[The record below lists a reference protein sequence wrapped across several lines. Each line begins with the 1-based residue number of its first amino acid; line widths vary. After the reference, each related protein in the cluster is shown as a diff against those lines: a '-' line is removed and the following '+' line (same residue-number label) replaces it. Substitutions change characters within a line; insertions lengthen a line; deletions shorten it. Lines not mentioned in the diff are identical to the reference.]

1 MIDENTI
8 LNEFVKFDENAGLKV
23 NTQSKIF
30 EDLKL
35 MLQSSFGSDFV
46 IQEGS
51 EMFTFLDLLAT
62 SLAHSA
68 GEYKKIYD
76 SLGFI
81 NATGVT
87 LDNAVSLAGITREG
101 LVRSYADMTI
111 TRSSSTGVAR
121 ISAPIRL
128 QDINGNNWYCDEDI
142 ELADGVTNTI
152 KRFYASDGNAETPYS
167 IFIKAYNG
175 TGASETSE
183 PWKILTVAPQNVTFQ
198 NINDSVLGQEKESD
212 SQLKYRY
219 YTSLH
224 NSSTGTVDG
233 LKSKLL
239 NANNFD
245 LTSIG
250 AEKLRTSLHTVNIYQ
265 NNTDNT
271 NDKYDVTPHSI
282 WVIVDGVSQ
291 WNGSGGSTTDPDDI
305 TIAKIIKYFK
315 SMGANTSSGKSQKMS
330 SSSGGEG
337 AVSYTDEDGNV
348 IKFSRAQKLNCYIT
362 LNLEWKT
369 GVLDADK
376 TRIKSAIREVIKTY
390 VNNLGINN
398 DVLFTGVSSAIY
410 DLYPTNGYEDFM
422 FDITSLKIGS
432 TSNPSGTRLLVDIY
446 QYAQISDDKIIIN
459 E

>member
-8 LNEFVKFDENAGLKV
+8 LNEFVKFDENAGLSV
-23 NTQSKIF
+23 STQSKIF

-35 MLQSSFGSDFV
+35 MLQSSFGADFV

-101 LVRSYADMTI
+101 LVRSYVDMTI
-111 TRSSSTGVAR
+111 TRSSSTGTAR
-121 ISAPIRL
+121 ISAPIRI

-142 ELADGVTNTI
+142 DIAEGVTSVI
-152 KRFYASDGNAETPYS
+152 KRFYASDGNAEAPYS
-167 IFIKAYNG
+167 IFIKSYNG
-175 TGASETSE
+175 VGKTEGAEN
-183 PWKILTVAPQNVTFQ
+183 WKILTVAPQNVTFQ

-212 SQLKYRY
+212 SQLRYRY

-245 LTSIG
+245 LSSIG
-250 AEKLRTSLHTVNIYQ
+250 AGELRTSLHTVNIYQ

-271 NDKYDVTPHSI
+271 NDKYGVKPHSI

-291 WNGSGGSTTDPDDI
+291 WDGNGGSTTDEDDI

-315 SMGANTSSGKSQKMS
+315 SMGVNTSSGSSQTMS
-330 SSSGGEG
+330 NGEG
-337 AVSYTDEDGNV
+337 AVTYTDEDGNV
-348 IKFSRAQKLNCYIT
+348 IRFSRAQKLNCYVSIK
-362 LNLEWKT
+362 LEWKAE
-369 GVLDADK
+369 VLEADK
-376 TRIKSAIREVIKTY
+376 VRIKSAINEAIKNY

-398 DVLFTGVSSAIY
+398 DVLFTGISSAIY
-410 DLYPTNGYEDFM
+410 NLYPTNGYEDFI
-422 FDITSLKIGS
+422 FDITELKIGS
-432 TSNPSGTRLLVDIY
+432 SVNPSGTRLLVDIY
-446 QYAQISDDKIIIN
+446 QYAQISDDKISIV
-459 E
+459 

>member
-8 LNEFVKFDENAGLKV
+8 LNEFVKFDEKTGLSV

-35 MLQSSFGSDFV
+35 MLQSSFGTDFV
-46 IQEGS
+46 IQDGS

-101 LVRSYADMTI
+101 LVRSYVDMTI
-111 TRSSSTGVAR
+111 SRSSSTGNAR
-121 ISAPIRL
+121 ISAPIRI
-128 QDINGNNWYCDEDI
+128 QDINGNNWYCEEDI
-142 ELADGVTNTI
+142 TLNDGELTKI
-152 KRFYASDGNAETPYS
+152 KRFYASDGNTELPYN
-167 IFIKAYNG
+167 IFIKSYNG
-175 TGASETSE
+175 FEE
-183 PWKILTVAPQNVTFQ
+183 PSTAESWKILTVTPQNVSFQ
-198 NINDSVLGQEKESD
+198 NKNDSVLGQEKESD
-212 SQLKYRY
+212 SQLRYRY

-224 NSSTGTVDG
+224 NSSTGTIDG

-250 AEKLRTSLHTVNIYQ
+250 AETLRNTLHTVNIYQ

-271 NDKYDVTPHSI
+271 NDKYGVTPHSI
-282 WVIVDGVSQ
+282 WVIVDGVTQ
-291 WNGSGGSTTDPDDI
+291 WDGNGTTTTDPDDK

-315 SMGANTSSGKSQKMS
+315 SMGANTSSGLSQKVS
-330 SSSGGEG
+330 AGEG
-337 AVSYTDEDGNV
+337 AITHIDEDGNA

-362 LNLEWKT
+362 INLEWKA
-369 GVLDADK
+369 GVLEADK
-376 TRIKSAIREVIKTY
+376 ARIKLAITEAVKNY

-410 DLYPTNGYEDFM
+410 NLYPTNGYEDFM
-422 FDITSLKIGS
+422 FDITALKIGS

-446 QYAQISDDKIIIN
+446 QYAQINDTQIVIN
-459 E
+459 G